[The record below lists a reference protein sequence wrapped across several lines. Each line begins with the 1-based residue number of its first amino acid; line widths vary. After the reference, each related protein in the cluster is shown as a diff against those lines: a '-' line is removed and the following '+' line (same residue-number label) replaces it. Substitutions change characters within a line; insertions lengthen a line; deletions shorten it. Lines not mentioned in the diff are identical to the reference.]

1 MSDSETRLEELVT
14 RIEAAA
20 GNVPLDLLIENV
32 RLVNVYTGSVV
43 ETSIGVKGRRVAT
56 ISSDPPKLKP
66 LSIYSGKGMYA
77 IPGLIDAHCHIES
90 TLLTPAG
97 LAAAILPHG
106 TTTLLIDPME
116 IANVA
121 GLEGLLA
128 FMDGMDDLPYR
139 IFIEVSSR
147 VPTAPGLETTG
158 GVLGLAETERLLD
171 HPRAVSLG
179 ELDPAKVESL
189 SAEHLAKI
197 LAAQRRG
204 KIANGHAIGLAG
216 ADLQAY
222 AAAGLTDDHE
232 CVTFDQ
238 LAARVELGMK
248 VMIREGSS
256 ERNLDALVSG
266 VVKHRLDTRNL
277 MFCTDDKHPSDI
289 RREGHI
295 NYNVNRAIELGLD
308 PIEAIRVATLN
319 TAEHFR
325 IDHLVGAIAPGR
337 YADLLLSPSLERV
350 EPRAVFVGGKL
361 VSKDGELTIPI
372 SAPEYPE
379 KLRRTV
385 HLFRKISRDDF
396 RIPAE
401 GERRRA
407 RVIEL
412 IPDQI
417 VNQAG
422 EAELAV
428 VDGALQPDLEG
439 DVLPIFCVERYG
451 MNGNIGHALIHGF
464 GLKRGA
470 IAGSVAHDHHNI
482 MVVGIDSEDMLTAV
496 VALVESQGGFVVV
509 ADRAV
514 RALLP
519 LPLCGLMSEK
529 GMDEVDAELSAVRRA
544 AREIGC
550 NLTAPF
556 MTLSFVSLPTVPAL
570 GITDYGLVDVEKH
583 RTVPLLLK

>member
-20 GNVPLDLLIENV
+20 GNVPLDLFIENV

-43 ETSIGVKGRRVAT
+43 ETSIGVKGGRVAT
-56 ISSDPPKLKP
+56 ISSDPPKLK
-66 LSIYSGKGMYA
+66 LSSIYSGEGMYA

-90 TLLTPAG
+90 TLLTPAA
-97 LAAAILPHG
+97 LAEAILPQG

-121 GLEGLLA
+121 GSDGLLA

-179 ELDPAKVESL
+179 ELDPAKIESL

-197 LAAQRRG
+197 IAAQARG

-216 ADLQAY
+216 AGLQAY
-222 AAAGLTDDHE
+222 AAAGLADDHE

-256 ERNLDALVSG
+256 ERNLDALISG
-266 VVKHRLDTRNL
+266 VVNHGLDTRDL

-295 NYNVNRAIELGLD
+295 NYNVNRAIALGLD
-308 PIEAIRVATLN
+308 PIAAIQMATRN

-361 VSKDGELTIPI
+361 ASKDGETTIPI

-396 RIPAE
+396 RIPAD
-401 GERRRA
+401 GERRRV

-412 IPDQI
+412 IPGQI
-417 VNQAG
+417 VNRAG

-428 VDGALQPDLEG
+428 VDGELQPDLEG
-439 DVLPIFCVERYG
+439 DALPIFCVERYG
-451 MNGNIGHALIHGF
+451 MNGNIGRALIRGF
-464 GLKRGA
+464 SLKRGA

-482 MVVGIDSEDMLTAV
+482 MVVGIDPEDMHTAV
-496 VALVESQGGFVVV
+496 MALVESQGGFVVV
-509 ADRAV
+509 ADRKV
-514 RALLP
+514 RAILP
-519 LPLCGLMSEK
+519 LPLCGLMSERK
-529 GMDEVDAELSAVRRA
+529 MEEVDADLSAVRRA
-544 AREIGC
+544 ARALGC
-550 NLTAPF
+550 TLATPF
-556 MTLSFVSLPTVPAL
+556 MTLSFVSLPTVPEL
-570 GITDYGLVDVEKH
+570 GITDRGLVDVKKH
-583 RTVPLLLK
+583 RIVPIFLN

>member
-1 MSDSETRLEELVT
+1 MSDTETRLRDLIV
-14 RIEAAA
+14 RIEAAY
-20 GNVPLDLLIENV
+20 GNAPLDLLIEDV
-32 RLVNVYTGSVV
+32 QLVNVHTGRIVR
-43 ETSIGVKGRRVAT
+43 TNIGVKGGRVVT
-56 ISSDPPKLKP
+56 ISPDPPALEP
-66 LSIYSGKGMYA
+66 GSVFAGRGMYA

-90 TLLTPAG
+90 TLLTPAA
-97 LAAAILPHG
+97 LAVAILPQG

-128 FMDGMDDLPYR
+128 FMDGMESLPYR

-179 ELDPAKVESL
+179 ELDPAKIEGL
-189 SAEHLAKI
+189 SAEHLSKI

-216 ADLQAY
+216 AGLEAY
-222 AAAGLTDDHE
+222 ATAGLSDDHE
-232 CVTFDQ
+232 CVTFEQ

-256 ERNLDALVSG
+256 ERNLDTLVSAVIEHG
-266 VVKHRLDTRNL
+266 IDTRNL

-325 IDHLVGAIAPGR
+325 IDHLIGSITPGR

-350 EPRAVFVGGKL
+350 EPAVVFVAGRI
-361 VSKDGELTIPI
+361 VAEDGELTVPIPT
-372 SAPEYPE
+372 PEYPE

-385 HLFRKISRDDF
+385 RLFRELSADDF

-401 GERRRA
+401 GEQRRV

-412 IPDQI
+412 IPNQI
-417 VNQAG
+417 VNRAG
-422 EAELAV
+422 EATLAV
-428 VDGALQPDLEG
+428 VDGTLQPDLER
-439 DVLPIFCVERYG
+439 DVLPLFCVERYG
-451 MNGNIGHALIHGF
+451 VNGNIGRALIHGF
-464 GLKRGA
+464 GLKRGT

-482 MVVGIDSEDMLTAV
+482 VAVGVDPEDILTAV
-496 VALVESQGGFVVV
+496 EALVESQGGFVVV
-509 ADRAV
+509 ADGKV
-514 RALLP
+514 QALLP
-519 LPLCGLMSEK
+519 LPLCGLMSEE
-529 GMDEVDAELSAVRRA
+529 GMERVNEDLAGVRRA
-544 AREIGC
+544 ARALGC
-550 NLTAPF
+550 GLAAPF

-570 GITDYGLVDVEKH
+570 GITDHGLVDVVEH
-583 RTVPLLLK
+583 RIVPIALD